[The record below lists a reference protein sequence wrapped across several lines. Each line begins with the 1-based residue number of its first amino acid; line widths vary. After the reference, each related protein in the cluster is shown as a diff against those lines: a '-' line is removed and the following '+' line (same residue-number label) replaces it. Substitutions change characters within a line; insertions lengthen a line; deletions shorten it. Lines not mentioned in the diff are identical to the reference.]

1 MDDYF
6 KNRFLDLI
14 ETIYDM
20 EATEGRS
27 GTEAANI
34 MQEIV
39 LENGYA
45 DEFLTM
51 SRDVTKVLAHAMY
64 LFGGAESVAIF
75 FSTIITEVAMEISE
89 FDENP

>member
-20 EATEGRS
+20 EATEGKS
-27 GTEAANI
+27 GTVAANI

-39 LENGYA
+39 LENGYV
-45 DEFLTM
+45 DEFIAM
-51 SRDVTKVLAHAMY
+51 SRDVTKVIAHAMN
-64 LFGGAESVAIF
+64 LFGGVESVAAF
-75 FSTIITEVAMEISE
+75 FAAIISQVAMEISE
-89 FDENP
+89 FDEGL